1 LNNLPLVTIAIP
13 THNRAESFLA
23 QALRSAAGQTYPR
36 LEILVADNASSDG
49 TEALVRG
56 FTNAPIRYLRHHV
69 NIGSTAN
76 YNSCLEQA
84 RGDYFLLLHDDDA
97 IDSDFI
103 ATCITA
109 VRDLSDVV
117 LVRTGI
123 RIIDGAGKVLRQCV
137 NPVSGLSLA
146 DFFCAW
152 FEGKTYWY
160 CANTLFKTAELRA
173 AGGFT
178 SPYSL
183 AEDGFAIAR
192 LAALGK
198 RIDIPEVKASF
209 RIHDGEQTFA
219 APKRAAQWGREYR
232 ALLDCMCA
240 PLPPHDKARV
250 RRAGLRFFARRC
262 YDRAAHARR
271 GIDRARSYGEVFWL
285 FGCRFLPSHRWPA
298 WRWMG
303 RAARYAQRRILTAMG

>member
-1 LNNLPLVTIAIP
+1 MTIAIP

-56 FTNAPIRYLRHHV
+56 FTDAPIRYLRHHV

-103 ATCITA
+103 ATCIAA
-109 VRDLSDVV
+109 VRDRSDIV

-123 RIIDGAGKVLRQCV
+123 RIIDGAGQVLRQCV

-192 LAALGK
+192 WIQDTTDDVLRLEEGSLYPTLHRLEDKGWISSHWGQSANNRRARFYELTALGK
-198 RIDIPEVKASF
+198 KELASET
-209 RIHDGEQTFA
+209 RD
-219 APKRAAQWGREYR
+219 W
-232 ALLDCMCA
+232 
-240 PLPPHDKARV
+240 
-250 RRAGLRFFARRC
+250 
-262 YDRAAHARR
+262 
-271 GIDRARSYGEVFWL
+271 W
-285 FGCRFLPSHRWPA
+285 
-298 WRWMG
+298 
-303 RAARYAQRRILTAMG
+303 RYAEAIAKVLKSASKPTPA